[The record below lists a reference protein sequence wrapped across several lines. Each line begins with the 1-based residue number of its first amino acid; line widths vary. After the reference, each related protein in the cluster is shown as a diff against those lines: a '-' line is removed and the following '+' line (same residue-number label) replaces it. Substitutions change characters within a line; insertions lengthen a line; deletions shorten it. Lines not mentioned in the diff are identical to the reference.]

1 MPVSGPDRCP
11 ECGAG
16 PLVPLPVGCCSE
28 CGFEYDADTRIWRP
42 RRSWHIY
49 LLFANTLLFSPWL
62 YRLLEV
68 TIRYHQWPSA
78 SVLFGGLVS
87 AGSLA
92 WALPRLRVVLAEGH
106 RYVAIT
112 PRGIQART
120 PKNRYFIPWD
130 DLADVSVVLGVPRL
144 RRRREDATCLL
155 EWIFDSDQEVAAFVD
170 AVRAARQ
177 RYQSAE
183 GGGDDW
189 VEQDPAV

>member
-16 PLVPLPVGCCSE
+16 PLVPLPVGCCPD
-28 CGFEYDADTRIWRP
+28 CGFEYDEHTRIWRP
-42 RRSWHIY
+42 RRPWRIY

-68 TIRYHQWPSA
+68 VIRYHQWPSA

-92 WALPRLRVVLAEGH
+92 WALPRLRVVLSEGH
-106 RYVAIT
+106 RYAALT

-130 DLADVSVVLGVPRL
+130 DLADVSVVVGVPRL
-144 RRRREDATCLL
+144 HRHSDPSVCLL
-155 EWIFDSDQEVAAFVD
+155 EWIFESDGEIHEFLTATRQARERYARSSRTADWAGEGDSV
-170 AVRAARQ
+170 
-177 RYQSAE
+177 
-183 GGGDDW
+183 
-189 VEQDPAV
+189 